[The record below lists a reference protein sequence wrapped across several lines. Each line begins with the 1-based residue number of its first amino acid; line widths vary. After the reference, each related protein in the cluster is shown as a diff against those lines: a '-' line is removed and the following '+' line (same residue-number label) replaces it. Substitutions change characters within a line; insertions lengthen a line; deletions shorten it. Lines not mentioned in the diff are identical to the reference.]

1 MLGCTKD
8 DDFDKDKVKNIV
20 ETKIEEFANC
30 FTEKLKELD
39 EIFQSVSER
48 QSRIEQNAK
57 NQNTQTVQLV
67 ESSAGVLR
75 DHLTNVSKNTVR
87 DFEVRFE
94 VREKVFQTEIKTL
107 AHKMDS
113 IENLLLKE
121 KERLDKLQQVSGL
134 SMIDVERKI
143 DLKDEEVDIKI
154 DNLTDQLDE
163 LKTCM
168 ENVHEKMYDYESSK
182 MNNLIFYGIPKEDRE
197 TAKTLILK
205 IKSIITNRLNIKRYI
220 AISGAC
226 RLFTGNNLYV
236 DT

>member
-226 RLFTGNNLYV
+226 RLFTGINFYV

>member
-226 RLFTGNNLYV
+226 RLFTGMY
-236 DT
+236 

>member
-226 RLFTGNNLYV
+226 RLFTGINLYV